1 MVNEESFTSAF
12 SVAIISVKSHAADHY
27 ENFKEKSSQINLVN
41 CEKNIFFRNVR
52 WYTPCKV
59 THIVIPILK
68 SILVYDI
75 FT

>member
-52 WYTPCKV
+52 
-59 THIVIPILK
+59 
-68 SILVYDI
+68 
-75 FT
+75 